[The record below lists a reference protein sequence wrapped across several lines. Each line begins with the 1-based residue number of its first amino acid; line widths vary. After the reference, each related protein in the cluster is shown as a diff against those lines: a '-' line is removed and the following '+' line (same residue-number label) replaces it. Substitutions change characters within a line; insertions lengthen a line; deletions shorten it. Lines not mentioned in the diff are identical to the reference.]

1 MCERAND
8 GVIGL
13 SYPAL
18 SRISPL
24 LRLPVLHFVPTECVQ
39 ALESFSFIFFF
50 FEEVTIL
57 SYIEK
62 SKRKVISK

>member
-24 LRLPVLHFVPTECVQ
+24 LRLPVLHFAPTECVQ

-50 FEEVTIL
+50 FLRKIL

-62 SKRKVISK
+62 SKRKVIFK